1 MLNRA
6 TPRLASVFAPAAIV
20 AAATLAAAPV
30 ALAQA
35 PAVVLTQGV
44 PMPQV
49 AAKSWML
56 YDVTSGQ
63 ALASQNADLR
73 IEPASLTKLMTAY
86 LVFEA
91 LKEKRLTL
99 EQTIT
104 PTDIVRKVK
113 SDESRMFIEAGKPV
127 SVNDLLMGLIVQ
139 SGNDASLA
147 LAEAVGGS
155 EDGFVAM
162 MNREAQRMGMKG
174 THFTNTDGV
183 PDPNHYTTA
192 VDLATLSTRLIKDF
206 PEYYGMYSQKEFTY
220 NKIRQP
226 NRNRLLYIDPTVDG
240 LKTGHTKSA
249 GYCLISS
256 AQRPLANVPN
266 GSRRL
271 VSIVIGTATEQIR
284 TQESLK
290 ILNYGFQFFD
300 TLRLYDKGQVL
311 ATPDIYKG
319 KNSTVKIGVQNETFV
334 TVPKGTGGRLKPV
347 LERQELLIAP
357 IAAGQQV
364 GTVKLMDGTSKVA
377 EFPVVALEEVPEAGF
392 FGRLWDTI
400 RLWFKRK

>member
-6 TPRLASVFAPAAIV
+6 TPHFASAFAPVAV
-20 AAATLAAAPV
+20 AATIATALAAAP
-30 ALAQA
+30 A
-35 PAVVLTQGV
+35 AVMAQGV

-56 YDVTSGQ
+56 FDVTSGQ

-73 IEPASLTKLMTAY
+73 IEPASLTKIMTAY
-86 LVFEA
+86 LAFEA

-99 EQTIT
+99 DQIVT

-127 SVNDLLMGLIVQ
+127 KVQDLLMGLIVQ
-139 SGNDASLA
+139 SGNDAALA

-155 EDGFVAM
+155 EEGFVAM
-162 MNREAQRMGMKG
+162 MNREAQRMGMKN

-183 PDPNHYTTA
+183 PDPEHYTTA
-192 VDLATLSTRLIKDF
+192 VDLATLTTRLIKDF
-206 PEYYGMYSQKEFTY
+206 PEYYAMYSQKEFTY
-220 NKIRQP
+220 NKIKQP

-240 LKTGHTKSA
+240 VKTGHTKSA

-266 GSRRL
+266 GQRRL
-271 VSIVIGTATEQIR
+271 ISIMIGTASDQVR

-290 ILNYGFQFFD
+290 VLNYGFQFFD

-311 ATPDIYKG
+311 ATPEIYKG
-319 KNSTVKIGVQNETFV
+319 KSGTVKIGVANETFV

-347 LERQELLIAP
+347 LERQELLLAP
-357 IAAGQQV
+357 ISAGQQV
-364 GTVKLMDGTSKVA
+364 GTVKLMDGNNKVG

>member
-6 TPRLASVFAPAAIV
+6 TPLLASRFAPAAIV
-20 AAATLAAAPV
+20 AAVATVATLAAAP
-30 ALAQA
+30 AAYA
-35 PAVVLTQGV
+35 QGV

-49 AAKSWML
+49 AAKAWML

-63 ALASQNADLR
+63 ALAAQNADAR

-86 LVFEA
+86 LAFEA
-91 LKEKRLTL
+91 LKEKRLAID
-99 EQTIT
+99 QTVV
-104 PTDIVRKVK
+104 PTNLILKVK
-113 SDESRMFIEAGKPV
+113 SDESRMFIEPNKPV
-127 SVNDLLMGLIVQ
+127 SVRDLLLGLIVQ
-139 SGNDASLA
+139 SGNDAALA

-155 EDGFVAM
+155 EEGFVAM
-162 MNREAQRMGMKG
+162 MNREAQRMGMKN
-174 THFTNTDGV
+174 THFSNTDGI
-183 PDPNHYTTA
+183 PDANHYTTA
-192 VDLATLSTRLIKDF
+192 LDLATLTTRLIKDF
-206 PEYYGMYSQKEFTY
+206 PEYYAMYSQKEFTY
-220 NKIRQP
+220 NKIKQP

-240 LKTGHTKSA
+240 VKTGHTKSA

-256 AQRPLANVPN
+256 AKRPLANVPN

-271 VSIVIGTATEQIR
+271 VSIVIGTTTEQVR

-311 ATPDIYKG
+311 ATPEIYKG
-319 KNSTVKIGVQNETFV
+319 RAGAIKIGVQNETYV

-347 LERQELLIAP
+347 LERQELLVAP

-364 GTVKLMDGTSKVA
+364 GTVKLMDGTNKVA

-392 FGRLWDTI
+392 FGRLWDTV

>member
-6 TPRLASVFAPAAIV
+6 TPFFASANTSALV
-20 AAATLAAAPV
+20 AAAVIGTATVLAAAPV
-30 ALAQA
+30 RA
-35 PAVVLTQGV
+35 QGV

-56 YDVTSGQ
+56 FDVTSGQ
-63 ALASQNADLR
+63 ALASQNADVR

-86 LVFEA
+86 LAFAA

-99 EQTIT
+99 DQTVV
-104 PTDIVRKVK
+104 PTTIVQKVK
-113 SDESRMFIEAGKPV
+113 SDESRMFLEANKPV
-127 SVNDLLMGLIVQ
+127 SVQDLLLGLIVQ
-139 SGNDASLA
+139 SGNDAALA

-155 EDGFVAM
+155 EEGFVAM
-162 MNREAQRMGMKG
+162 MNREAQRMGMKN
-174 THFTNTDGV
+174 THFSNTDGI

-192 VDLATLSTRLIKDF
+192 MDLATLTTRIVKDF
-206 PEYYGMYSQKEFTY
+206 PEYYSMYSQKEFTY

-256 AQRPLANVPN
+256 AKRPLANVPN

-271 VSIVIGTATEQIR
+271 VSIVIGTATESSR

-300 TLRLYDKGQVL
+300 TLRLYDRGQVL
-311 ATPDIYKG
+311 ATPDVYKG
-319 KNSTVKIGVQNETFV
+319 KASTIKIGVKEETYI
-334 TVPKGTGGRLKPV
+334 TVPKGTGSRIKPV
-347 LERQELLIAP
+347 LERQELLVAP

-364 GTVKLMDGTSKVA
+364 GTVKLMDGATKVA

>member
-6 TPRLASVFAPAAIV
+6 TPRLASVFAPAALV
-20 AAATLAAAPV
+20 AAVTLAAAPAAV
-30 ALAQA
+30 LA
-35 PAVVLTQGV
+35 QGV

-86 LVFEA
+86 LAFEA

-99 EQTIT
+99 DQTIT

-155 EDGFVAM
+155 EEGFVAM

-192 VDLATLSTRLIKDF
+192 VDLAILSTRLIKDF

-319 KNSTVKIGVQNETFV
+319 KAGTVKIGVQNETFV

-347 LERQELLIAP
+347 LERQELMIAP

-364 GTVKLMDGTSKVA
+364 GTVKLMDGTTKVA

>member
-20 AAATLAAAPV
+20 AAATLAAAPAAV
-30 ALAQA
+30 LA
-35 PAVVLTQGV
+35 QGV

-99 EQTIT
+99 DQTIT

-155 EDGFVAM
+155 EEGFVAM

>member
-6 TPRLASVFAPAAIV
+6 TPLFASANTSALVTAAIV
-20 AAATLAAAPV
+20 GA
-30 ALAQA
+30 
-35 PAVVLTQGV
+35 AVVLAPAPVRAQGV

-56 YDVTSGQ
+56 FDVTSGQ
-63 ALASQNADLR
+63 ALASQNADVR

-86 LVFEA
+86 LAFSA

-99 EQTIT
+99 DQTVV
-104 PTDIVRKVK
+104 PTTIVQKVK
-113 SDESRMFIEAGKPV
+113 SDESRMFLEANKPV
-127 SVNDLLMGLIVQ
+127 SVQDLLLGLIVQ
-139 SGNDASLA
+139 SGNDAALA

-155 EDGFVAM
+155 EEGFVAM
-162 MNREAQRMGMKG
+162 MNREAQRMGMKN
-174 THFTNTDGV
+174 THFSNTDGI

-192 VDLATLSTRLIKDF
+192 MDLATLTTRIIKDF
-206 PEYYGMYSQKEFTY
+206 PEYYSMYSQKEFTY

-256 AQRPLANVPN
+256 AKRPLANVPN

-271 VSIVIGTATEQIR
+271 VSIVIGTSTEAVR

-300 TLRLYDKGQVL
+300 TLRLYDRGQVL

-319 KNSTVKIGVQNETFV
+319 KASTVKIGVKDETYI
-334 TVPKGTGGRLKPV
+334 TVPKGTGGRIKPV
-347 LERQELLIAP
+347 LERQELLVAP
-357 IAAGQQV
+357 LTAGQQV
-364 GTVKLMDGTSKVA
+364 GTVKLMDGATKVA
-377 EFPVVALEEVPEAGF
+377 EFPVVALEDVPEAGF

>member
-6 TPRLASVFAPAAIV
+6 TPRLASVFAPAALV
-20 AAATLAAAPV
+20 AAVTLAAAPAAV
-30 ALAQA
+30 LA
-35 PAVVLTQGV
+35 QGV

-99 EQTIT
+99 DQTIT
-104 PTDIVRKVK
+104 PTEIVRKVK

-155 EDGFVAM
+155 EEGFVAM

-319 KNSTVKIGVQNETFV
+319 KAGTVKIGVQNETFV

-347 LERQELLIAP
+347 LERQELMIAP

-364 GTVKLMDGTSKVA
+364 GTVNLMDGTTKVA

>member
-6 TPRLASVFAPAAIV
+6 TPRLASVFAPAALV
-20 AAATLAAAPV
+20 AAVTLAAAPAAV
-30 ALAQA
+30 LA
-35 PAVVLTQGV
+35 QGV

-99 EQTIT
+99 DQTIT
-104 PTDIVRKVK
+104 PTEIVRKVK

-155 EDGFVAM
+155 EEGFVAM

-347 LERQELLIAP
+347 LERQELMIAP

-364 GTVKLMDGTSKVA
+364 GTVKLMDGTTKVA

>member
-6 TPRLASVFAPAAIV
+6 TPLFASANTSALVTAAV
-20 AAATLAAAPV
+20 VGA
-30 ALAQA
+30 
-35 PAVVLTQGV
+35 AVVLAPAPVHAQGV

-56 YDVTSGQ
+56 FDVTSGQ
-63 ALASQNADLR
+63 ALASQNADVR

-86 LVFEA
+86 LAFAA

-99 EQTIT
+99 DQTVV
-104 PTDIVRKVK
+104 PTTIVQKVK
-113 SDESRMFIEAGKPV
+113 SDESRMFLEANKPV
-127 SVNDLLMGLIVQ
+127 SVQDLLLGLIVQ
-139 SGNDASLA
+139 SGNDAALA

-155 EDGFVAM
+155 EEGFVAM
-162 MNREAQRMGMKG
+162 MNREAQRMGMKN
-174 THFTNTDGV
+174 THFSNTDGI

-192 VDLATLSTRLIKDF
+192 MDLATLTTRIIKDF
-206 PEYYGMYSQKEFTY
+206 PEYYSMYSQKEFTY

-256 AQRPLANVPN
+256 AKRPLANVPN

-271 VSIVIGTATEQIR
+271 VSIVIGTTTEAVR

-300 TLRLYDKGQVL
+300 TLRLYDRGQVL

-319 KNSTVKIGVQNETFV
+319 KASTVKIGVKDETYI
-334 TVPKGTGGRLKPV
+334 TVPKGTGGRIKPV
-347 LERQELLIAP
+347 LERQELLVAP
-357 IAAGQQV
+357 LAAGQQV
-364 GTVKLMDGTSKVA
+364 GTVKLMDGATKVA
-377 EFPVVALEEVPEAGF
+377 EFPVVALEDVPEAGF